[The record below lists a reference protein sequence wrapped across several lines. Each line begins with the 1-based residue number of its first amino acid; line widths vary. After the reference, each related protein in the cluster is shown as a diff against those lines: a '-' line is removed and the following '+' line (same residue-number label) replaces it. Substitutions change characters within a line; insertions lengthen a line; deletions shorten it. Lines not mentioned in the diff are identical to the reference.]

1 MSPLLRRSLL
11 PTSFDSHA
19 IFLLSMPEKERRDS
33 FHIEKAL
40 LLSGLAI
47 PCLPGLVFLWF
58 RVGFGLGLGWVGVG
72 LVLGWLG
79 LGLVLGWF

>member
-11 PTSFDSHA
+11 PNSFDSHA

-47 PCLPGLVFLWF
+47 PCLPGDVSRLPWPQ
-58 RVGFGLGLGWVGVG
+58 
-72 LVLGWLG
+72 WL
-79 LGLVLGWF
+79 LSCP